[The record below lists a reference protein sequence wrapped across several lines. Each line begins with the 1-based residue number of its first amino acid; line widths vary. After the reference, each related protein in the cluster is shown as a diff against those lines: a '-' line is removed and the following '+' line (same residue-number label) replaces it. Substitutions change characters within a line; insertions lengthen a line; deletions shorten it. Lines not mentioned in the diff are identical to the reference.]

1 MRAVPE
7 SGRRNGY
14 NRYAV
19 RFSVLNHLVIV
30 RPGLLAQL
38 GLFTVVS
45 SAAMTVTRILA
56 GGPILLPTWAD
67 SSLCGVL
74 LLATILFH
82 EMGHLLAN
90 AILGRKHH
98 CLNLGWR
105 FFVLASTCSNRQ
117 QVIVSAAGPLLE
129 LAAGYLLW
137 TVGGNGLAA
146 LCTPLGMAGAL
157 ACLNG
162 IVQLLPLGPR
172 YGDGRKLW
180 SAAFR
185 SVRPKTL
192 IS

>member
-1 MRAVPE
+1 MRAIPE

-19 RFSVLNHLVIV
+19 RFLLHNHLIIV

-38 GLFTVVS
+38 GLFAAVS
-45 SAAMTVTRILA
+45 SVAMAVARTMA
-56 GGPILLPTWAD
+56 GGPLLLPTWAD
-67 SSLCGVL
+67 SLLGGAL
-74 LLATILFH
+74 LLATMLFH
-82 EMGHLLAN
+82 ETGHLLAN
-90 AILGRKHH
+90 AILGRQHH

-105 FFVLASTCSNRQ
+105 FFVLASTCSHRQ
-117 QVIVSAAGPLLE
+117 QIIVSAAGPLLE

-137 TVGGNGLAA
+137 TIGGNDIAA
-146 LCTPLGMAGAL
+146 ICTPLGMAGAL

-162 IVQLLPLGPR
+162 IAQLLPLGPR

-185 SVRPKTL
+185 SARPKTL